1 MGIKRTVKKS
11 ADSGVLLESLFN
23 DFIIEKEA
31 RNLSPA
37 TIESYK
43 NSYAR
48 FTNFIGEKNTSEDIT
63 ASTYFA
69 YIQQLKDEELKI
81 TSINHYIR
89 DLRTFLNWCMEREE
103 IKSFKMK
110 LLKEQEVVKQT
121 YTEEEILTLT
131 TKPPRNASFVE
142 WRTWAIVNWV
152 LATGN
157 RAETVCNIKM
167 GDLNFRTM
175 EIKIQHT
182 KNKRAQIIP
191 ISRELKIVL
200 DQYIRDYRSGTGQED
215 YLFCNV
221 GESKLTTNALRQALR
236 DYNLNRDVEN
246 TSIHNLRHTFAKQWI
261 LNTGDVFRLQKIL
274 GHSSLEMTRR
284 YVNMFDDELKH
295 DFDNYNPL
303 DRIKRTQQ
311 KKHVVKKET
320 RR

>member
-1 MGIKRTVKKS
+1 M
-11 ADSGVLLESLFN
+11 LLESLFN
-23 DFIIEKEA
+23 DFMLEKEA

-37 TIESYK
+37 TLTSYK
-43 NSYAR
+43 NSQIR
-48 FTNFIGEKNTSEDIT
+48 FMKFIGERNTAEDIT
-63 ASTYFA
+63 ESTYFA
-69 YIQQLKDEELKI
+69 YIHQMKEEELKI

-89 DLRTFLNWCMEREE
+89 DLRAFLNWCMDREE
-103 IKSFKMK
+103 IKPFKMK

-121 YTEEEILTLT
+121 YTEEEILKLT
-131 TKPPRNASFVE
+131 AKPPRKASFVE

-157 RAETVCNIKM
+157 RAETVCNIMM

-175 EIKIQHT
+175 EIKIQRT
-182 KNKRAQIIP
+182 KNNRAQIIP

-200 DQYIRDYRSGTGQED
+200 DQYIRDFRTSASQDD

-236 DYNLNRDVEN
+236 DYNLDKGVDN
-246 TSIHNLRHTFAKQWI
+246 TSIHNLRHTFAKHWI
-261 LNTGDVFRLQKIL
+261 LNTGDVFRLQKLL

-295 DFDNYNPL
+295 NFDTYNPL

-311 KKHVVKKET
+311 KKHTIKREV